1 MEINYEMYCQEIS
14 DKVMRAKSKSS
25 NGYDIPYNVLKLS
38 VVNET
43 LRHLFQHNYDT
54 GTFPSVWQKAM
65 VCSNLKKPTS
75 VNGLKKDCKKH
86 NNSILLVAFIH
97 LQKYFDFLDRNI
109 IVYKLSINNIE
120 MYYYINKIMC
130 MK

>member
-1 MEINYEMYCQEIS
+1 MEINYEMSCQEIS

-75 VNGLKKDCKKH
+75 VNGLKKNWSCEDRLFIVK
-86 NNSILLVAFIH
+86 SIIIQFFWSHLFIYKNILTFLIETLL
-97 LQKYFDFLDRNI
+97 
-109 IVYKLSINNIE
+109 
-120 MYYYINKIMC
+120 YINC
-130 MK
+130 QSTT

>member
-1 MEINYEMYCQEIS
+1 MEINYEMSCQEIS

-75 VNGLKKDCKKH
+75 VNGLIKDWSCEDRLFIVK
-86 NNSILLVAFIH
+86 SIIIQFFWSHLFIYKNILTFLIETLL
-97 LQKYFDFLDRNI
+97 
-109 IVYKLSINNIE
+109 
-120 MYYYINKIMC
+120 YINC
-130 MK
+130 QSTT

>member
-1 MEINYEMYCQEIS
+1 MEINYEMSCQEIS

-54 GTFPSVWQKAM
+54 GTVPSVWQKAM

-75 VNGLKKDCKKH
+75 VNGFKKDWSCEDRLFIVK
-86 NNSILLVAFIH
+86 SIIIQFFWSHLFI
-97 LQKYFDFLDRNI
+97 YRNI
-109 IVYKLSINNIE
+109 LTFLIE
-120 MYYYINKIMC
+120 TLLYINC
-130 MK
+130 QSTT

>member
-1 MEINYEMYCQEIS
+1 MEINYEMSCQEIS

-75 VNGLKKDCKKH
+75 VNGLKKDWSCEDRLFIVK
-86 NNSILLVAFIH
+86 SIIIQFFWSHLFI
-97 LQKYFDFLDRNI
+97 YRNI
-109 IVYKLSINNIE
+109 LTFLIE
-120 MYYYINKIMC
+120 TLLYINC
-130 MK
+130 QSTT

>member
-1 MEINYEMYCQEIS
+1 MEINYEMSCQEIS

-75 VNGLKKDCKKH
+75 VNDLKKDWSCEDRLFIVK
-86 NNSILLVAFIH
+86 SIIIQFFWSHLFIYKNILTFLIETLL
-97 LQKYFDFLDRNI
+97 
-109 IVYKLSINNIE
+109 
-120 MYYYINKIMC
+120 YINC
-130 MK
+130 QSTT

>member
-1 MEINYEMYCQEIS
+1 MEINYEMSCQEIS

-75 VNGLKKDCKKH
+75 VNGLKKDWSCEDRLFIVK
-86 NNSILLVAFIH
+86 SIIIQFFWSHLFIYKNILTFLIETLL
-97 LQKYFDFLDRNI
+97 
-109 IVYKLSINNIE
+109 
-120 MYYYINKIMC
+120 YINC
-130 MK
+130 QSTT